1 MRSLDRMLE
10 WFPNTRREWIE
21 LIIAA
26 ILLCLLMMTAVYDP
40 ELLPVGWTL
49 TGALPP
55 TAVGFN

>member
-40 ELLPVGWTL
+40 ELLPVG
-49 TGALPP
+49 
-55 TAVGFN
+55 